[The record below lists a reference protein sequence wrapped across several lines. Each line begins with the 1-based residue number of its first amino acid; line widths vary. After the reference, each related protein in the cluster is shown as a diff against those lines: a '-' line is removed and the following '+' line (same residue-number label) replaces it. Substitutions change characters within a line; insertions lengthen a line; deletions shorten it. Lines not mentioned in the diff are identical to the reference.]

1 MSKSKFLSQ
10 RRPKRELELKMT
22 SYTFKVVLE
31 KDKWPDEPDEKA
43 VWRAYIP
50 ALESRGAASWGKT
63 PQEALENLRNAVE
76 LLMSYMREKG
86 EPIPQGLSS
95 LVAVSEEPCITVTV

>member
-1 MSKSKFLSQ
+1 MNKLKSSPQ
-10 RRPKRELELKMT
+10 RRPKRGLKMT
-22 SYTFKVVLE
+22 SYTFKVILE
-31 KDKWPDEPDEKA
+31 EDKWPDEPKEKA

-76 LLMSYMREKG
+76 LLISYMREKG
-86 EPIPQGLSS
+86 EPIPQGLNS